1 MALNKLRQAQFKL
14 FRLLEP
20 RAVFEWQSHFLL
32 RPLLKRLP
40 KGDGHSVVVFPGF
53 GSSDRATR
61 PLRSLLTELG
71 YDTHGWGLG
80 SNILFD
86 HELESEMIALVDE
99 VYRSSGRKVSL
110 VGWSLGGIYAREV
123 AKACKD
129 KVRCVVTLGSPISG
143 NTEHTHAHVL
153 YQALN
158 GKPSKIDVSRY
169 MSLNSAPDVPTTS
182 IYSKSDGIVAWEG
195 SVQQT
200 GEFTENIEVPASHLG
215 IGVNPLAMY
224 LVADRLSQEEEKWKR
239 FDTKGLKG
247 LVYKKPTKRTKKRL
261 FGENSAASDKSTASD
276 NSVVSDNS
284 AA

>member
-110 VGWSLGGIYAREV
+110 VG
-123 AKACKD
+123 
-129 KVRCVVTLGSPISG
+129 
-143 NTEHTHAHVL
+143 
-153 YQALN
+153 
-158 GKPSKIDVSRY
+158 
-169 MSLNSAPDVPTTS
+169 
-182 IYSKSDGIVAWEG
+182 
-195 SVQQT
+195 
-200 GEFTENIEVPASHLG
+200 
-215 IGVNPLAMY
+215 
-224 LVADRLSQEEEKWKR
+224 
-239 FDTKGLKG
+239 
-247 LVYKKPTKRTKKRL
+247 
-261 FGENSAASDKSTASD
+261 
-276 NSVVSDNS
+276 
-284 AA
+284 